1 MIYHNINL
9 IYYNIYCNWGS
20 NCICPRLLT
29 LLEHRDNIFLMIS
42 NLMNSQL
49 WCRGNLSWH
58 AIPPVSSVFL
68 NTSTLPKAALLNILK
83 YIAGRYMFCKPG
95 YSCMWEIYVVLLIA
109 LFTTVN
115 LAYLEKFVNF
125 SLLGSLI
132 FDMFP
137 TVMMKPEIGKR

>member
-1 MIYHNINL
+1 
-9 IYYNIYCNWGS
+9 
-20 NCICPRLLT
+20 
-29 LLEHRDNIFLMIS
+29 
-42 NLMNSQL
+42 
-49 WCRGNLSWH
+49 
-58 AIPPVSSVFL
+58 
-68 NTSTLPKAALLNILK
+68 
-83 YIAGRYMFCKPG
+83 MFCKPG